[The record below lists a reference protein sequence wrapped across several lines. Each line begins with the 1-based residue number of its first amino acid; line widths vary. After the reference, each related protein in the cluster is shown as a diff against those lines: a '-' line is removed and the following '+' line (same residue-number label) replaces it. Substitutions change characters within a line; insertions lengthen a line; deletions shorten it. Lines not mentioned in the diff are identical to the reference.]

1 MFKGQK
7 PSAIRLT
14 TLYVVLAVHVGVIF
28 IPLGM
33 MWFMP
38 EKPKQIA
45 FRVKL
50 GGSEPS
56 HAPEIGKPE
65 RRRYTGTV
73 GDGAPPPPPQPQ
85 EAPAPQPKPIPAP
98 QPKPM
103 PKPVQKPKPAP
114 KKPAPKKPAPKKPVP
129 KKPKPKTVPKKP
141 VTKPKPKIDRR
152 KQQQLAAK
160 KRLEEQRRKRQQLAA
175 KKRLEEQRRRRQ
187 QQVHHDKSWDNW
199 DPNKPIGGGSNT
211 NIAVP
216 IGSRDRGQALGKV
229 DGRTPAGGA
238 SENEEKYWGRLGEYF
253 RERWKVPAGI
263 FVTSETAV
271 TIEIH
276 WDARGRVISK
286 RIIKASPNPAVTQS
300 VKNMLDHLDYIPTP
314 PSGIASS
321 MKFNLVSED

>member
-1 MFKGQK
+1 MFNGQK
-7 PSAIRLT
+7 PSCARFT
-14 TLYVVLAVHVGVIF
+14 TLLVVAAVHVGVIF

-33 MWFMP
+33 MLFMP

-50 GGSEPS
+50 GGNEPS
-56 HAPEIGKPE
+56 HAPEIGPPE
-65 RRRYTGTV
+65 RIRPTGTV
-73 GDGAPPPPPQPQ
+73 GGGAPPPPPPPQ
-85 EAPAPQPKPIPAP
+85 EAPAPKPIPAP
-98 QPKPM
+98 APKPM
-103 PKPVQKPKPAP
+103 PKPVQKPKPAPKKPAP

-141 VTKPKPKIDRR
+141 VTKPKPKIDKR
-152 KQQQLAAK
+152 KQQQLARQ
-160 KRLEEQRRKRQQLAA
+160 KRLQEQRRKQQ
-175 KKRLEEQRRRRQ
+175 Q
-187 QQVHHDKSWDNW
+187 QQVHHDKRWDNW
-199 DPNKPIGGGSNT
+199 DPNKPVGGGSNT

-216 IGSRDRGQALGKV
+216 IGTRDRGQALGKV

-238 SENEEKYWGRLGEYF
+238 SEAEEKYWSRLGEYF
-253 RERWKVPAGI
+253 RERWNAPAGI
-263 FVTSETAV
+263 FVTDETAV
-271 TIEIH
+271 TIEVH

-321 MKFNLVSED
+321 VKFNLVSED

>member
-1 MFKGQK
+1 MFNGQK
-7 PSAIRLT
+7 PSAMRLAT
-14 TLYVVLAVHVGVIF
+14 FWVVLAVHVGVIF
-28 IPLGM
+28 IPLGVM
-33 MWFMP
+33 FFMP
-38 EKPKQIA
+38 EKPKQIP

-56 HAPEIGKPE
+56 HAPEIGPPQ

-73 GDGAPPPPPQPQ
+73 GDGAPPPPPPP
-85 EAPAPQPKPIPAP
+85 EAPAPKPIPAP
-98 QPKPM
+98 QPKPQTV
-103 PKPVQKPKPAP
+103 PSKPKPAP

-129 KKPKPKTVPKKP
+129 KKPKPQTVPKKP

-160 KRLEEQRRKRQQLAA
+160 KRLEEQRRKQQQLAA

-187 QQVHHDKSWDNW
+187 QQQQVHHDDRWKNF
-199 DPNKPIGGGSNT
+199 DPNKPFGGGSNT

-238 SENEEKYWGRLGEYF
+238 SEQEEKYWERLGEYF
-253 RERWKVPAGI
+253 RERWNVPAGI

-271 TIEIH
+271 TIEVQ

-300 VKNMLDHLDYIPTP
+300 VKDMLDHLDYIPTP
-314 PSGIASS
+314 PSGIASR
-321 MKFNLVSED
+321 MKFNMVSED